1 MTATKTTMMALH
13 AFLATDNC
21 FLNENDELTIF
32 VPKLTVRRGIAA
44 FILIFVRDDF
54 SFPFVIVDLLV
65 FESVFMRGE
74 LL

>member
-1 MTATKTTMMALH
+1 MIALH

-21 FLNENDELTIF
+21 FLNENDELTIL

-44 FILIFVRDDF
+44 FNLTIAREDF

-65 FESVFMRGE
+65 FESVFVRGE